1 MEMEGEEENME
12 RGEIC
17 ASGVGQVVFK
27 FSNFN
32 AQLAGRRSDLRQLSS
47 RSLGKSHA
55 NSTRCPSLRA
65 TG

>member
-1 MEMEGEEENME
+1 MEMEGEEENKSA
-12 RGEIC
+12 RVKGFQI
-17 ASGVGQVVFK
+17 
-27 FSNFN
+27 
-32 AQLAGRRSDLRQLSS
+32 LAGGRSDFRQLSS